1 MCSKPKPPPDP
12 RKKDPEFLAVAKELG
27 IVNKK
32 GDPVLKNNN
41 QIYTVQKE
49 IDNRQLAASKAEE
62 AQKTKEYN
70 DRLDRMDATNASNRR
85 DDIARVESQFA
96 ATSQAQQAQ
105 YEASMA
111 AQERALQA
119 QLAAQ
124 AELQRKSEEAALRS
138 QVPQMTNNASNA
150 SRIRSRS
157 SSKQQARRASLGTSQ
172 LRVPLSIGG
181 SMGGMSN
188 GGSPVKLNIGS

>member
-12 RKKDPEFLAVAKELG
+12 RRKDPEFLAVAKELG

-32 GDPVLKNNN
+32 GAPVLKNN
-41 QIYTVQKE
+41 QQVYTVQKE
-49 IDNRQLAASKAEE
+49 IDNRKLAASKAEE
-62 AQKTKEYN
+62 ERKTKEYN
-70 DRLDRMDATNASNRR
+70 DRLDQMDATNATNRA

-105 YEASMA
+105 FDASMA
-111 AQERALQA
+111 AQERALQS

-138 QVPQMTNNASNA
+138 QVPQMTTDPRNA

-157 SSKQQARRASLGTSQ
+157 SARQQARRASMGTSQ
-172 LRVPLSIGG
+172 LRIPLSIGG